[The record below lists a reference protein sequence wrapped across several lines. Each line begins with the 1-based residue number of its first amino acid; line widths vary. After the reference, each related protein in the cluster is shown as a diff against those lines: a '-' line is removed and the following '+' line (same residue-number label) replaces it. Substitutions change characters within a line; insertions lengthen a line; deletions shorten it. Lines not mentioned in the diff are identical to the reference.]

1 MDDFTPPLPFPA
13 PLPSPLR
20 PQLARSGSKQ
30 EILDYSLVLASQG
43 VKHWMEFDGGEWSL
57 TVEERDEGV
66 SRDLIETYRAEN
78 VGFQDAPPERNE
90 LDMLLSPLIF
100 LAVPVAAY
108 FLVELSPWAQWLHS
122 RGSADAARI
131 LRGEWWRCLTA
142 ATLHAD
148 DGHFLSNL
156 VSGYFILNLLNH
168 RLGIG
173 TLMLL
178 ATLGAALA
186 NFAVA
191 LASVPQH
198 ISIGYSSVV
207 FCALGLLAAVET
219 LNLIRRGREQMARSG
234 TGSDPSF
241 WTLRFRRLSPLISA
255 FFVAVLVGLGENA
268 DIKVHF
274 YGFGLGAALGLATR
288 FQPEGWRRAPV
299 QALLALL
306 AYGLYGAA
314 WMLATRE

>member
-1 MDDFTPPLPFPA
+1 MEEFPE
-13 PLPSPLR
+13 PIPYPVPMR
-20 PQLARSGSKQ
+20 PELARSGAKQ
-30 EILDYSLVLASQG
+30 EILDLSLVLASQG
-43 VKHWMEFDGGEWSL
+43 VKHWMEFDGREWSL
-57 TVEERDEGV
+57 SVEERDQSVAGT
-66 SRDLIETYRAEN
+66 LIDTYRAEN
-78 VGFQDAPPERNE
+78 LGFQDAPPERNE
-90 LDMLLSPLIF
+90 LDLLISPLVF

-108 FLVELSPWAQWLHS
+108 FLVELSPWADWMHN

-131 LRGEWWRCLTA
+131 LAGEWWRCFTA

-178 ATLGAALA
+178 STLGAAAA
-186 NFAVA
+186 NLVVA
-191 LASVPQH
+191 LASDPRH
-198 ISIGYSSVV
+198 NSIGYSSVV

-219 LNLIRRGREQMARSG
+219 LNLIKRARDHASRPDAG
-234 TGSDPSF
+234 PGQDASF

-268 DIKVHF
+268 DVKVHF
-274 YGFGLGAALGLATR
+274 YGFGIGAVLGFATR
-288 FQPEGWRRAPV
+288 FLPAGWRRPPA
-299 QALLALL
+299 QAMLSLA

-314 WMLATRE
+314 WMLALRE